1 VLHNPP
7 PAVCEHCRHAGTPF
21 VTLEGEGGSVTLV
34 GGRAVTRPGSCY
46 VCRWC
51 GHTVPLSR
59 ELAR

>member
-1 VLHNPP
+1 MLHNPP
-7 PAVCEHCRHAGTPF
+7 PASCDQCRHAGAPF
-21 VTLEGEGGSVTLV
+21 VTLEGAGGTVTLAE
-34 GGRAVTRPGSCY
+34 GRTVTRLGACY